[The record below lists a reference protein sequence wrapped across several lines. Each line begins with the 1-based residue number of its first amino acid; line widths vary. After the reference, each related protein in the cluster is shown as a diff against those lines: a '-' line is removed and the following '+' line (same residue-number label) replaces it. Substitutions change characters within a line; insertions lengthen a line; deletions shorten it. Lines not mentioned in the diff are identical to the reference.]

1 MILRSRRIDRLEDH
15 PNLRG
20 ILTILTQLVHAS
32 DAELGQL
39 ASAWRN
45 TPQLAVARDKALSP
59 DAPLV
64 VEVLAAFD
72 ALSAIYADD
81 LAGIDDYVTVDPGIT
96 ATALKAVRDAVAAAY
111 AKPILARSEY
121 SALMRPWRAVYPR
134 GRGHEPDLG
143 PFGSEVKRVLAA
155 LPVLARRCHDAD
167 SLRVYDGLLVT
178 ALTRDEIEHR
188 DAMETAFNSAVR
200 TGRRRV
206 WTLVRRSAAEGF
218 WRLCPS
224 CRKMINLED
233 IDADQRVMELC
244 ADLACALLVQDILD
258 PDTAANLTAP
268 LHTLVPLQNRH
279 GGEGRQTGRDL
290 PPERSSDERRS

>member
-1 MILRSRRIDRLEDH
+1 MILRSRRINRLEDH

-20 ILTILTQLVHAS
+20 ILTILTQLVHTS
-32 DAELGQL
+32 DAELNQL
-39 ASAWRN
+39 ASAWHN
-45 TPQLAVARDKALSP
+45 TSQLAAARDKALSP

-96 ATALKAVRDAVAAAY
+96 ATALKAIRDAIAAAY
-111 AKPILARSEY
+111 AKPILTRSEY
-121 SALMRPWRAVYPR
+121 AALTRPWRAVYPR

-167 SLRVYDGLLVT
+167 SLRVYDCLLVT
-178 ALTRDEIEHR
+178 ALTRDESEHR

-224 CRKMINLED
+224 CRNMINTD
-233 IDADQRVMELC
+233 DAAADQRVMELC

-258 PDTAANLTAP
+258 PDTLASLTAP
-268 LHTLVPLQNRH
+268 LHTLIPPQNRH
-279 GGEGRQTGRDL
+279 GGERRQPGRDL
-290 PPERSSDERRS
+290 PPDRSSGERHS